1 MANLPPQIRQEI
13 SARTKMPFCASP
25 NLRFQTHRL
34 DLVRRADDR
43 IRHALP
49 GRGAGDP
56 RHHVG
61 RLARDEGIDGGLAS
75 AEEAAIHYR
84 TDES

>member
-1 MANLPPQIRQEI
+1 MANLPPRIRQEI
-13 SARTKMPFCASP
+13 SARTKIPFSASA
-25 NLRFQTHRL
+25 NLRCQIHHL

-75 AEEAAIHYR
+75 AKEAAIQYR